1 MRNKK
6 TLFELRYE
14 IEEHVE
20 TIDSAPYS
28 SNLIG
33 LGLSI
38 IARDYG
44 RDEANFT
51 IDVLNLEDLGYS
63 KV

>member
-38 IARDYG
+38 IARD
-44 RDEANFT
+44 
-51 IDVLNLEDLGYS
+51 S

>member
-1 MRNKK
+1 MRKK
-6 TLFELRYE
+6 KSLLELRQS
-14 IEEHVE
+14 IENNVD

-38 IARDYG
+38 IDRDYG
-44 RDEANFT
+44 REEASKT
-51 IDVLNLEDLGYS
+51 IDMFDLEDLGYS
-63 KV
+63 KA